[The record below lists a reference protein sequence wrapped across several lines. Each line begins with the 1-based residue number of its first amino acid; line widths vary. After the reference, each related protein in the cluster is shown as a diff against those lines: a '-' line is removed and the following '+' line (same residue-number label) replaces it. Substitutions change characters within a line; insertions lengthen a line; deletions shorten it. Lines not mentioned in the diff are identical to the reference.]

1 MTSILYAV
9 FIETKHVLWQAHSFV
24 LPISVSWSSLLY
36 TVMAPRCIVSSRKEV
51 LKRCRDVVAN
61 LCRRYVGGDGLF
73 SVIIQRRI
81 SGCATGVLCKSNE
94 PSVGG
99 KAPLTAYVQQTC
111 LTNATAAQGSCSS
124 VDISC
129 LCSSATYLNTLACCL
144 AKNCSQADQ
153 KGTAAPR
160 EAALIIC

>member
-1 MTSILYAV
+1 
-9 FIETKHVLWQAHSFV
+9 
-24 LPISVSWSSLLY
+24 
-36 TVMAPRCIVSSRKEV
+36 MAPRCIVSSRKEV